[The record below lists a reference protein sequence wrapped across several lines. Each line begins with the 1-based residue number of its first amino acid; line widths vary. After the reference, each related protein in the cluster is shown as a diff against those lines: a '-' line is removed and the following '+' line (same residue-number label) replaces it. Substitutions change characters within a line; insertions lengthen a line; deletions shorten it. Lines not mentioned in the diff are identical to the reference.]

1 MPKRTLPPLAALA
14 LSALLLGGCG
24 LPAHLG
30 FSTDLQATLKPTKDN
45 TASGLMTF
53 RQQGKEVLIQGSFS
67 GLSPGAH
74 GLHIHEGADCGGI
87 GARNAGAHLNPFG
100 ARHGSPA
107 SPSHHLGDLPMLTA
121 GQDGE
126 ARFQAR
132 MNILTLDKGPT
143 GLLGRT
149 VIISARPDDFTTQP
163 TGNSGPA
170 VACGVIA
177 PAP

>member
-1 MPKRTLPPLAALA
+1 MPKRVLTPLLAFCLATL
-14 LSALLLGGCG
+14 LSGCG
-24 LPAHLG
+24 LPARLG
-30 FSTDLQATLKPTKDN
+30 FTTDLQATLKPTKGN
-45 TASGLMTF
+45 TASGLMIF
-53 RQQGKEVLIQGSFS
+53 RQQGKEVLIQGNFT
-67 GLSPGAH
+67 GLAPGAH
-74 GLHIHEGADCGGI
+74 GLHIHEGGDCGGVM
-87 GARNAGAHLNPFG
+87 ARNAGGHLNPFG
-100 ARHGSPA
+100 ARHGSPG

-132 MNILTLDKGPT
+132 MDVLTLDKSTT

-149 VIISARPDDFTTQP
+149 VIVTARPDDFTTQP
-163 TGNSGPA
+163 AGNSGPA